1 MKRWTE
7 HQEQQLRDLSK
18 TMTTEELAVFFGRT
32 LSAVHKKSSRIGI
45 SLKRPNA
52 WRKNE
57 IEIMRDY
64 ENMTISELQERLDRT
79 MSGIYHF
86 ASEHGLSRK
95 AWTVQEVRRLH
106 EISSNTKVRD
116 MAVIFQR
123 SPDAI
128 RRKLKKEG
136 LDYLRCAVQ
145 RED

>member
-7 HQEQQLRDLSK
+7 MEEQQLRKLSK
-18 TMTTEELAVFFGRT
+18 TMTTGELAVFFGRT
-32 LSAVHKKSSRIGI
+32 LSAVHKKSSRLGI

-64 ENMTISELQERLDRT
+64 ENMTISELQERLNRT

-95 AWTVQEVRRLH
+95 AWTVKEVRKLH
-106 EISSNTKVRD
+106 EIAPNTKVRD
-116 MAVIFQR
+116 MADMFQR
-123 SPDAI
+123 STDAI
-128 RRKLKKEG
+128 RRKLTKEG
-136 LDYLRCAVQ
+136 LNYLRCAVQ